1 MKKYD
6 SLIDNPNEIY
16 HVGDKNIMTGLF
28 LDIVDPRPED
38 LIRYK
43 NLKERFEISDRDM
56 LKRLLDCFYDNL
68 YKLDTCIPHR
78 PPCHHHDHCHRPPCK
93 ESVIEIHND
102 FEFSLQPGN
111 VAYKSFGVFNVGIEY
126 NESRDIKILSL
137 KFDDINKVV
146 RDFTKIII
154 QRYDN
159 SMKELYKVDLRK
171 SKERTI
177 IMDLSDLD
185 IRLNEHVKIRV
196 VYDIFGTEIKLVEK

>member
-6 SLIDNPNEIY
+6 SLVDNPNEIY

-38 LIRYK
+38 LNRYK
-43 NLKERFEISDRDM
+43 KLKERFDISDRE
-56 LKRLLDCFYDNL
+56 LFKRLLDCFYNEIYDL
-68 YKLDTCIPHR
+68 EPAPCCKPH
-78 PPCHHHDHCHRPPCK
+78 CHHHHYDDHHCK
-93 ESVIEIHND
+93 ESVIELNNE

-111 VAYKSFGVFNVGIEY
+111 VSYKSFGTFNIGVEY
-126 NESRDIKILSL
+126 NESKDRKILSI
-137 KFDDINKVV
+137 KFNDINKVV

-171 SKERTI
+171 SKDRMVV
-177 IMDLSDLD
+177 MDLSDLD
-185 IRLNEHVKIRV
+185 IRLNEHVKINV